1 MHHSIKEWQAA
12 GGQAALQE
20 QPPDSRSP
28 LHGMTAPGV
37 NLHKEPEEKVE
48 ESEEA
53 EDNVQSVSS
62 KVAAREKVQEEF
74 VQLNQEHEHDEEQ
87 NVRKEKHDEAENGKT
102 LEELGQKEEEE

>member
-1 MHHSIKEWQAA
+1 MTSGREESGSGEELHHSIKEWQAA

-37 NLHKEPEEKVE
+37 NLHKEPEEKQEKVEGFE
-48 ESEEA
+48 ES

-74 VQLNQEHEHDEEQ
+74 VHLNQEHDE
-87 NVRKEKHDEAENGKT
+87 DAKT
-102 LEELGQKEEEE
+102 

>member
-1 MHHSIKEWQAA
+1 MTSGREESGSGEELHHSIKEWQAG

-48 ESEEA
+48 GFEEA
-53 EDNVQSVSS
+53 EDKLILPLDANMRTLERFRDAVVNID
-62 KVAAREKVQEEF
+62 KKVQP
-74 VQLNQEHEHDEEQ
+74 
-87 NVRKEKHDEAENGKT
+87 R
-102 LEELGQKEEEE
+102 